1 MSESFLYNKN
11 YCFFQRCF
19 NLTDKMV
26 EKMVENETDAK
37 PFGNV
42 AMNKENDLKAILFF
56 FFCGTKINYPYYPLD

>member
-1 MSESFLYNKN
+1 
-11 YCFFQRCF
+11 
-19 NLTDKMV
+19 MV

>member
-1 MSESFLYNKN
+1 
-11 YCFFQRCF
+11 
-19 NLTDKMV
+19 
-26 EKMVENETDAK
+26 MVENETDAK